1 MTKLRAP
8 YGNQYAPRLP
18 ECSFRLLV
26 VCMITVS
33 LMSACT
39 TGEKNGASDVVHTRF
54 ELTELFRLGDELAG
68 DTVLFGGI
76 GELVSVD
83 GSGRMFIGERQSPQI
98 YVFTSEGD
106 LIKTIGRQGSAP
118 GEFQILESIYTD
130 FADTLY
136 AFDSRLERISVF
148 EPEELK
154 LAYNFA
160 VSEDSL
166 GLPYWLVGVL
176 DTGFLVTYSWPVS
189 PGEVLTDRRL
199 YIMRV
204 DWDGEVIH
212 PPIHYLPAA
221 EWIVSQAGEEPFA
234 IGMPFGRE
242 PVLRMDLAGRM
253 YAGWTE
259 SININVISPSGVLT
273 DTITYPL
280 TPIPLLRQEVEYYVK
295 DNSDWYKKAVLSAD
309 LPANKPAIETF
320 VVDDMERVWAKTTS
334 PSVTDSTS
342 QWLIL
347 GKENQLYGQI
357 TLPSD
362 TDLITIRKGR
372 AYAVDHSTGT
382 ILIVYQVRE
391 DGP

>member
-1 MTKLRAP
+1 MTKLQAP
-8 YGNQYAPRLP
+8 YGNQFVPRLTK
-18 ECSFRLLV
+18 CSFGLLW
-26 VCMITVS
+26 VCIIAVS
-33 LMSACT
+33 LISACAT
-39 TGEKNGASDVVHTRF
+39 SDKNGASDVIHTRL
-54 ELTELFRLGDELAG
+54 ELRELFRLGDELAG
-68 DTVLFGGI
+68 DTVLFGDI
-76 GELVSVD
+76 GDLVSID
-83 GSGRMFIGERQSPQI
+83 RSDRIFIGEQQNPQI
-98 YVFTSEGD
+98 YVFTAGGD
-106 LIKTIGRQGSAP
+106 LFKTIGKEGSAP
-118 GEFQILESIYTD
+118 GEFQRLESIYVD
-130 FADTLY
+130 YADTLY
-136 AFDSRLERISVF
+136 AFDSHLERISVF
-148 EPEELK
+148 EPEGLE
-154 LAYNFA
+154 LAYSFA

-189 PGEVLTDRRL
+189 PGEILTDRRL

-204 DWDGEVIH
+204 DWEGEVIH

-259 SININVISPSGVLT
+259 SINIHVISPSGVPS
-273 DTITYPL
+273 DTIAYPL

-295 DNSDWYKKAVLSAD
+295 DNSDWYRKAVLSAD

-320 VVDDMERVWAKTTS
+320 VVDDLERVWVKTIS

-347 GKENQLYGQI
+347 DKEKQLYGRI

-372 AYAVDHSTGT
+372 AYAVDHSKGST
-382 ILIVYQVRE
+382 LIVYQVTE
-391 DGP
+391 DGA